1 MELPHRFP
9 FLWLDRSGP
18 GIARLELS
26 ANSFWMRGAA
36 SLPAPFCAEIVAQA
50 AARLLEDPGARG
62 EPGQRW
68 LAGIESLELARPLRA
83 GEHLEVRVRPEARF
97 GGIVK
102 VTGEIWAAAD
112 GEPERLCTAT
122 LLLSA

>member
-9 FLWLDRSGP
+9 FRWLDRSGS
-18 GIARLELS
+18 GVARLELS
-26 ANSFWMRGAA
+26 ANSYWLRGAKA
-36 SLPAPFCAEIVAQA
+36 LPTAFCAEIVAQA
-50 AARLLEDPGARG
+50 AARLLEDQEVGGA

-68 LAGIESLELARPLRA
+68 LAGIERLELVRPLLA

-97 GGIVK
+97 GRIVK
-102 VTGEIWAAAD
+102 VVGEIWAAD
-112 GEPERLCTAT
+112 GEPERLCAAT